1 VLGQE
6 MGNNRDMRL
15 NRILTAVATVIALTL
30 ISGVGLALP
39 ASAADTR
46 YITISATGTTTV
58 VPDAVRINAT
68 VSVLGTTSKS
78 ALSTAS
84 ATSKAVRSALT
95 ANKVATKDIATQS
108 ITVYPEYSYP
118 ASGTPTLS
126 GYRATQSF
134 DITIRSATTAG
145 AVVDAIVEAGGDN
158 LQVNGVSPFVL
169 DSDKATETAR
179 TAAVK
184 KAKAKAA
191 SYAKLLGVKLGRV
204 IYLDETSTP
213 AAYPI
218 YTAKADSDATV
229 VDLGEQK
236 VSVSVT
242 VRWSIG

>member
-1 VLGQE
+1 
-6 MGNNRDMRL
+6 MKL
-15 NRILTAVATVIALTL
+15 NRFRSIMATIIVITL
-30 ISGVGLALP
+30 ISGVGLARP
-39 ASAADTR
+39 ANAADSR
-46 YITISATGTTTV
+46 YITVSATGTATV

-68 VSVLGTTSKS
+68 VSVLGTTSKG
-78 ALSTAS
+78 ALSSAG
-84 ATSKAVRSALT
+84 ATSTAVRSALT
-95 ANKVATKDIATQS
+95 ANKVATKDVATQS

-134 DITIRSATTAG
+134 DITIRNATTAG

-184 KAKAKAA
+184 KAKSKAA
-191 SYAKLLGVKLGRV
+191 TYAKLLGVKLGRV
-204 IYLDETSTP
+204 IYLDESSTP
-213 AAYPI
+213 TAYPI
-218 YTAKADSDATV
+218 YTSTAKADSAATV

-236 VSVSVT
+236 VSVSVV
-242 VRWSIG
+242 VRWAIGS

>member
-1 VLGQE
+1 MV
-6 MGNNRDMRL
+6 
-15 NRILTAVATVIALTL
+15 TVIVITL
-30 ISGVGLALP
+30 ISGVGLARP
-39 ASAADTR
+39 ANAADSR
-46 YITISATGTTTV
+46 YITVSATGTATV

-68 VSVLGTTSKS
+68 VSVLGTTSKG
-78 ALSTAS
+78 ALSSAG
-84 ATSKAVRSALT
+84 ATSTAVRSALT
-95 ANKVATKDIATQS
+95 ANKVATKDVATQS

-134 DITIRSATTAG
+134 DITIRNATTAG

-184 KAKAKAA
+184 KAKSKAA

-204 IYLDETSTP
+204 IYLDESSTP
-213 AAYPI
+213 TAYPI
-218 YTAKADSDATV
+218 YTSTAKADSAATV

-236 VSVSVT
+236 VSVSVV
-242 VRWSIG
+242 VRWAIGS

>member
-1 VLGQE
+1 
-6 MGNNRDMRL
+6 MKL
-15 NRILTAVATVIALTL
+15 NRFRTITTSVIALIL
-30 ISGVGLALP
+30 IFGVGLSVP

-46 YITISATGTTTV
+46 YITINATGTTSV

-68 VSVLGTTSKS
+68 VSVLGTTSKG
-78 ALSTAS
+78 ALSAAS
-84 ATSKAVRSALT
+84 KTSSAVRSVLT

-118 ASGTPTLS
+118 TSGTPTLS

-145 AVVDAIVEAGGDN
+145 VVVDAIVDAGGDN

-169 DSDKATETAR
+169 DSDKATDTAR

-191 SYAKLLGVKLGRV
+191 SYAKLLGVKLVRV

-213 AAYPI
+213 TTYPI
-218 YTAKADSDATV
+218 YSATSKADSVQTV

-242 VRWSIG
+242 VRWAIG

>member
-1 VLGQE
+1 
-6 MGNNRDMRL
+6 MKL
-15 NRILTAVATVIALTL
+15 NRFRSIMATIIVITL
-30 ISGVGLALP
+30 ISGVGLARP
-39 ASAADTR
+39 ANAADSR
-46 YITISATGTTTV
+46 YITVSATGTATV

-68 VSVLGTTSKS
+68 VSVLGTTSKG
-78 ALSTAS
+78 ALSSAG
-84 ATSKAVRSALT
+84 ATSTAVRSALT
-95 ANKVATKDIATQS
+95 ASKVATKDVATQS

-134 DITIRSATTAG
+134 DITIRNATTAG

-184 KAKAKAA
+184 KAKSKAA
-191 SYAKLLGVKLGRV
+191 TYAKLLGVKLGRV
-204 IYLDETSTP
+204 IYLDESSTP
-213 AAYPI
+213 TAYPI
-218 YTAKADSDATV
+218 YTATAKADSAATV

-236 VSVSVT
+236 VSVSVV
-242 VRWSIG
+242 VRWAIGS

>member
-1 VLGQE
+1 
-6 MGNNRDMRL
+6 MKL
-15 NRILTAVATVIALTL
+15 NRFRSIMVTVIVITL
-30 ISGVGLALP
+30 ISGVGLARP
-39 ASAADTR
+39 ANAADSR
-46 YITISATGTTTV
+46 YITVSATGTATV

-68 VSVLGTTSKS
+68 VSVLGTTSKG
-78 ALSTAS
+78 ALSSAG
-84 ATSKAVRSALT
+84 ATSTAVRSALT
-95 ANKVATKDIATQS
+95 ANKVAAKDVATQS

-134 DITIRSATTAG
+134 DITIRNATTAG

-184 KAKAKAA
+184 KAKSKAA

-204 IYLDETSTP
+204 IYLDESSTP
-213 AAYPI
+213 TAYPI
-218 YTAKADSDATV
+218 YTSTAKADSAATV

-236 VSVSVT
+236 VSVSVV
-242 VRWSIG
+242 VRWAIGS

>member
-1 VLGQE
+1 MKIRQILFTFSLILGISLLD
-6 MGNNRDMRL
+6 MG
-15 NRILTAVATVIALTL
+15 V
-30 ISGVGLALP
+30 P

-58 VPDAVRINAT
+58 IPDAVRINAT

-78 ALSTAS
+78 ALGTAS
-84 ATSKAVRSALT
+84 KTSSAVRSALNT
-95 ANKVATKDIATQS
+95 NKVATKDIAIQS

-134 DITIRSATTAG
+134 DITIRSATIAG

-158 LQVNGVSPFVL
+158 LQVNGVGPFVL

-204 IYLDETSTP
+204 IYLDETPTLTP
-213 AAYPI
+213 YPI
-218 YTAKADSDATV
+218 YTATAKADSAETV
-229 VDLGEQK
+229 VDLGVQK

>member
-1 VLGQE
+1 
-6 MGNNRDMRL
+6 MKL
-15 NRILTAVATVIALTL
+15 NRFRSIMVTVIAITL
-30 ISGVGLALP
+30 ISGVSLAPP
-39 ASAADTR
+39 ANAADSR
-46 YITISATGTTTV
+46 YITVSATGTATV

-68 VSVLGTTSKS
+68 VSVLGTTSKG
-78 ALSTAS
+78 ALSSAG
-84 ATSKAVRSALT
+84 ATSTAVRSALT
-95 ANKVATKDIATQS
+95 ANKVATKDVATQS

-134 DITIRSATTAG
+134 DITIRSAATAG
-145 AVVDAIVEAGGDN
+145 AVVDAIVDAGGDN

-204 IYLDETSTP
+204 IYLDESSTP
-213 AAYPI
+213 TAYPI
-218 YTAKADSDATV
+218 YTATAKADSAATV

-236 VSVSVT
+236 ISVSVV
-242 VRWSIG
+242 VRWAIGS

>member
-1 VLGQE
+1 
-6 MGNNRDMRL
+6 MKL
-15 NRILTAVATVIALTL
+15 NRFRSIMVTVIAITL
-30 ISGVGLALP
+30 ISGVSLAPP
-39 ASAADTR
+39 ANAADSR
-46 YITISATGTTTV
+46 YITVSATGTATV

-68 VSVLGTTSKS
+68 VSVLGTTSKG
-78 ALSTAS
+78 ALSSAG
-84 ATSKAVRSALT
+84 ATSTAVRSALT
-95 ANKVATKDIATQS
+95 ANKVAAMDVATQS

-134 DITIRSATTAG
+134 DITIRNATTAG

-184 KAKAKAA
+184 KAKSKAA

-204 IYLDETSTP
+204 IYLDESSTP
-213 AAYPI
+213 TAYPI
-218 YTAKADSDATV
+218 YTSTAKADSAATV

-236 VSVSVT
+236 VSVSVV
-242 VRWSIG
+242 VRWAIGS

>member
-1 VLGQE
+1 MKLKPFRTIAALVIAISLIG
-6 MGNNRDMRL
+6 GA
-15 NRILTAVATVIALTL
+15 AVAV
-30 ISGVGLALP
+30 P

-68 VSVLGTTSKS
+68 VSVLGSSSKG
-78 ALSTAS
+78 ALSTAGT
-84 ATSKAVRSALT
+84 TSNAVRAALT
-95 ANKVATKDIATQS
+95 ANKVGTKDIATQS

-118 ASGTPTLS
+118 ANGTQTLS

-134 DITIRSATTAG
+134 DITIRAASTAG

-169 DSDKATETAR
+169 DNNKATETAR
-179 TAAVK
+179 AYAVGR
-184 KAKAKAA
+184 AKAKAA
-191 SYAKLLGVKLGRV
+191 SYAKLLGIKLGRV

-213 AAYPI
+213 SSYPI
-218 YTAKADSDATV
+218 YATAAKADSAATV

-242 VRWSIG
+242 VRWAIG

>member
-1 VLGQE
+1 
-6 MGNNRDMRL
+6 MKL
-15 NRILTAVATVIALTL
+15 NRIRTAVAAVIALTL

-46 YITISATGTTTV
+46 YITINATGTTTV

-78 ALSTAS
+78 ALSTAG
-84 ATSKAVRSALT
+84 ATSTAVRSALT

-118 ASGTPTLS
+118 TSGTPTLS

-134 DITIRSATTAG
+134 DITIRSSTTAG
-145 AVVDAIVEAGGDN
+145 AVVDAIVEAGRDN
-158 LQVNGVSPFVL
+158 LQVNGVTPFVL
-169 DSDKATETAR
+169 DSDKATEVAR

-204 IYLDETSTP
+204 IYLDEISTP

-218 YTAKADSDATV
+218 YTSTPKADSTETV

>member
-1 VLGQE
+1 
-6 MGNNRDMRL
+6 MKL
-15 NRILTAVATVIALTL
+15 NRFRSIMVTVIVITL
-30 ISGVGLALP
+30 ISGVGLARP
-39 ASAADTR
+39 ANAADSR
-46 YITISATGTTTV
+46 YITVSATGTATV

-68 VSVLGTTSKS
+68 VSVLGTTSKG
-78 ALSTAS
+78 ALSSAG
-84 ATSKAVRSALT
+84 ATSTAVRSALA
-95 ANKVATKDIATQS
+95 ANKVATKDVATQS

-134 DITIRSATTAG
+134 DITIRNATTAG

-204 IYLDETSTP
+204 IYLDESSTP
-213 AAYPI
+213 TAYPI
-218 YTAKADSDATV
+218 YTAIAKADSAATV

-236 VSVSVT
+236 VSVSVV
-242 VRWSIG
+242 VRWAIGS

>member
-1 VLGQE
+1 
-6 MGNNRDMRL
+6 MKL
-15 NRILTAVATVIALTL
+15 NRFRTAIAAVIALIL

-46 YITISATGTTTV
+46 YITISATGTTSV

-68 VSVLGTTSKS
+68 ISILGTTSKG

-84 ATSKAVRSALT
+84 KTSSAVRSVLT

-108 ITVYPEYSYP
+108 ITVYPEYSYS

-134 DITIRSATTAG
+134 DITIRNATTAG
-145 AVVDAIVEAGGDN
+145 AVVDAIVEPSGDN
-158 LQVNGVSPFVL
+158 LQINGISPFVL

-191 SYAKLLGVKLGRV
+191 SYAKLLGVKLVRV

-213 AAYPI
+213 TTYPI
-218 YTAKADSDATV
+218 YSATTKADSAQTV

-242 VRWSIG
+242 VRWAIG

>member
-1 VLGQE
+1 
-6 MGNNRDMRL
+6 MKL
-15 NRILTAVATVIALTL
+15 NRFRSIMVTVIAITL
-30 ISGVGLALP
+30 ISGVGLARP
-39 ASAADTR
+39 ANAADSR
-46 YITISATGTTTV
+46 YITVSATGTATV

-68 VSVLGTTSKS
+68 VSVLGTTSKG
-78 ALSTAS
+78 ALSSAG
-84 ATSKAVRSALT
+84 ATSTAVRSALT
-95 ANKVATKDIATQS
+95 TNKVATKDVATQS

-134 DITIRSATTAG
+134 DITIRNAATAG

-204 IYLDETSTP
+204 IHLDESSTP
-213 AAYPI
+213 TAYPI
-218 YTAKADSDATV
+218 YTATAKADSAATV

-236 VSVSVT
+236 ISVSVV
-242 VRWSIG
+242 VRWAIGS

>member
-1 VLGQE
+1 
-6 MGNNRDMRL
+6 MKL
-15 NRILTAVATVIALTL
+15 NRFRSIMVTIIVITL
-30 ISGVGLALP
+30 ISGVGLARP
-39 ASAADTR
+39 ANAADSR
-46 YITISATGTTTV
+46 YITVSATGTATV

-68 VSVLGTTSKS
+68 VSVLGTTSKG
-78 ALSTAS
+78 ALSSAG
-84 ATSKAVRSALT
+84 ATSTAVRSALT
-95 ANKVATKDIATQS
+95 ASKVATKDVATQS

-134 DITIRSATTAG
+134 DITIRNATTAG

-169 DSDKATETAR
+169 DSDKSTETAR

-184 KAKAKAA
+184 KAKSKAA

-204 IYLDETSTP
+204 IYLDESSTP
-213 AAYPI
+213 TAYPI
-218 YTAKADSDATV
+218 YTATAKADSAATV

-236 VSVSVT
+236 VSVSVV
-242 VRWSIG
+242 VRWAIGS

>member
-1 VLGQE
+1 MDNTYMKLKHF
-6 MGNNRDMRL
+6 
-15 NRILTAVATVIALTL
+15 RITIATVIALTL
-30 ISGVGLALP
+30 ISGVGLAVP

-68 VSVLGTTSKS
+68 VSVLGTSSKG
-78 ALSTAS
+78 ALSTAG
-84 ATSKAVRSALT
+84 ATSNAVRAALT
-95 ANKVATKDIATQS
+95 ANKVGTKDIATQS

-134 DITIRSATTAG
+134 DISIRVASTAG
-145 AVVDAIVEAGGDN
+145 AVVDAIVEASGDN
-158 LQVNGVSPFVL
+158 LQINGVSPFVL
-169 DSDKATETAR
+169 DSDKATDTAR

-191 SYAKLLGVKLGRV
+191 SYAKLLGVKLVRV
-204 IYLDETSTP
+204 IYLDETSIPTT
-213 AAYPI
+213 YPI
-218 YTAKADSDATV
+218 YSATTKEDSAQTV

-242 VRWSIG
+242 VRWAIG

>member
-1 VLGQE
+1 
-6 MGNNRDMRL
+6 MKL
-15 NRILTAVATVIALTL
+15 NRFRSIMVTVIAITL
-30 ISGVGLALP
+30 ISGVSLAPP
-39 ASAADTR
+39 ANAADSR
-46 YITISATGTTTV
+46 YITVSATGTATV

-68 VSVLGTTSKS
+68 VSVLGTTSKG
-78 ALSTAS
+78 ALSSAG
-84 ATSKAVRSALT
+84 ATSTAVRSVLT
-95 ANKVATKDIATQS
+95 ANKVATKDVGTQS

-134 DITIRSATTAG
+134 DITIRNAATAG

-204 IYLDETSTP
+204 IYLDESSTP
-213 AAYPI
+213 TAYPI
-218 YTAKADSDATV
+218 YTATAKADSAATV

-236 VSVSVT
+236 VSVSVV
-242 VRWSIG
+242 VRWAIG

>member
-1 VLGQE
+1 
-6 MGNNRDMRL
+6 MKL
-15 NRILTAVATVIALTL
+15 NQIRTAVAAVIALAL
-30 ISGVGLALP
+30 ISGAGLAVP
-39 ASAADTR
+39 ATAADTR

-58 VPDAVRINAT
+58 VPDAVRINST
-68 VSVLGTTSKS
+68 VSVLGTTSKGALSIASKTSS
-78 ALSTAS
+78 AL
-84 ATSKAVRSALT
+84 RSALT
-95 ANKVATKDIATQS
+95 SNKVGTKDIATQS

-204 IYLDETSTP
+204 IYLDETAIP

-218 YTAKADSDATV
+218 YTATTKTEADATV

-242 VRWSIG
+242 VRWAIG

>member
-1 VLGQE
+1 
-6 MGNNRDMRL
+6 MKL
-15 NRILTAVATVIALTL
+15 NRFGSIMVTVIVITL
-30 ISGVGLALP
+30 ISGVGLARP
-39 ASAADTR
+39 ANAADSR
-46 YITISATGTTTV
+46 YITVSATGTATV

-68 VSVLGTTSKS
+68 VSVLDTTSKG
-78 ALSTAS
+78 ALSSAG
-84 ATSKAVRSALT
+84 ATSTAVRSALT
-95 ANKVATKDIATQS
+95 ANKVATKDVATQS

-134 DITIRSATTAG
+134 DITIRNATTAG

-184 KAKAKAA
+184 KAKSKAA

-204 IYLDETSTP
+204 IYLDESSTP
-213 AAYPI
+213 TAYPI
-218 YTAKADSDATV
+218 YTSTAKADSAATV

-236 VSVSVT
+236 VSVSVV
-242 VRWSIG
+242 VRWAIGS

>member
-1 VLGQE
+1 
-6 MGNNRDMRL
+6 MKL
-15 NRILTAVATVIALTL
+15 NRFRSIMVTVIAITL
-30 ISGVGLALP
+30 ISGVGLARP
-39 ASAADTR
+39 ANAADSR
-46 YITISATGTTTV
+46 YITVSATGTATV

-68 VSVLGTTSKS
+68 VSVLGTTSKG
-78 ALSTAS
+78 ALSSAG
-84 ATSKAVRSALT
+84 ATSTVVRSALT
-95 ANKVATKDIATQS
+95 ANKVATKDVATQS

-134 DITIRSATTAG
+134 DITIRNATTAG

-204 IYLDETSTP
+204 IYLDESSTP
-213 AAYPI
+213 TAYPI
-218 YTAKADSDATV
+218 YTSTAKADSAATV

-236 VSVSVT
+236 VSVSVV
-242 VRWSIG
+242 VRWAIGS

>member
-1 VLGQE
+1 
-6 MGNNRDMRL
+6 MRDNSDMKL
-15 NRILTAVATVIALTL
+15 NRFRTIIAAATALTL
-30 ISGVGLALP
+30 ISGVGLSVP
-39 ASAADTR
+39 ASAAGDR
-46 YITISATGTTTV
+46 YITVSATGTTTV

-68 VSVLGTTSKS
+68 VSILGTTSKS
-78 ALSTAS
+78 ALSTAG
-84 ATSKAVRSALT
+84 ATSTVVRSALT

-108 ITVYPEYSYP
+108 IAVYPEYSYP
-118 ASGTPTLS
+118 ASGAPTLS

-134 DITIRSATTAG
+134 DITIRSSTTAG
-145 AVVDAIVEAGGDN
+145 AVVDAIVEAGKED

-169 DSDKATETAR
+169 DSDKATEVAR

-204 IYLDETSTP
+204 IYLDEISTP
-213 AAYPI
+213 IAYPV
-218 YTAKADSDATV
+218 YTATAKADSDATV

-242 VRWSIG
+242 VRWSI